1 MGNLVACSFAF
12 KEGFNTSPQVNMS
25 AGDATTQMYLKNI
38 FVSLVSAKA
47 HNEGDSFALCVNE
60 PIDDYWVKR
69 FNEEG
74 IEVKVVPFDTFLIS
88 KDFTWA
94 LAYFKLCVM
103 KALTDEGKY
112 ERYLL
117 MDADTFTTRSY
128 GDLWKECDFGVLM
141 YPLGHTFSHPD
152 RETVREDF
160 VKLYPDEAKKREI
173 VHYGGEFIAGN
184 LASLKEYMKVCEQVF
199 EKMREINFDVS
210 KNAGDETIW
219 SIAAALSFGKTE
231 FVSACAYIFRFW
243 TERFYLVSTV
253 TVSNPVCIWHLP
265 VEKRTGMLRVYNY
278 YMKKK
283 AFPSVEKASK
293 IFGIVKAKRPVNF
306 YTLTSL
312 LEKVLRKLKI
322 KK

>member
-25 AGDATTQMYLKNI
+25 ASDETTQMYLKNI
-38 FVSLVSAKA
+38 FVSLVSAKKQ
-47 HNEGDSFALCVNE
+47 NPEDSFALCINE
-60 PIDDYWVKR
+60 GISKEWTER
-69 FNEEG
+69 FKAEG
-74 IEVKVVPFDTFLIS
+74 IEVRVIPFETFLIS
-88 KDFTWA
+88 KEFTWA
-94 LAYFKLCVM
+94 LAYYKLCVM

-112 ERYLL
+112 DRYLL

-128 GDLWKECDFGVLM
+128 SDMWKECDFGVLL
-141 YPLGHTFSHPD
+141 YPLGHSFSHPD

-160 VKLYPDEAKKREI
+160 VKLYPDEARVREI

-184 LASLKEYMKVCEQVF
+184 LKSLRDYMEVVSEVF
-199 EKMREINFDVS
+199 EKMRAINFEVE

-253 TVSNPVCIWHLP
+253 TVSNPVAIWHLP
-265 VEKRTGMLRVYNY
+265 VEKRTGMIRLYDY
-278 YMKKK
+278 YVKNKT
-283 AFPSVEKASK
+283 FPEVEKACK
-293 IFGIVKAKRPVNF
+293 MVGIVKAKRPFNI
-306 YTLTSL
+306 YTIGSL
-312 LEKVLRKLKI
+312 CNRVKNKLRRK
-322 KK
+322 